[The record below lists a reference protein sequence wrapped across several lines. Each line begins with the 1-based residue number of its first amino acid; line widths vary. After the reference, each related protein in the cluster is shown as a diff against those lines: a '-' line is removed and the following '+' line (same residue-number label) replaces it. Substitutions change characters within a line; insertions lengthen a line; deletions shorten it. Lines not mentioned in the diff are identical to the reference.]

1 MRHDIAH
8 LLIIVAASSASSAG
22 CAVRVLTSAR
32 RHSTSSGLTPA
43 RGAGTSDGGRF
54 FVDSRGFGSFGLLS
68 ARDEVVVMGRRQPP
82 GQVTTRHVRRAGCA
96 LGASLLLAAC
106 AQTPGVSD
114 ITTASISSPASVA
127 QADLPSNIPGETME
141 ARLARLEYDLAQL
154 KLDYSIVRPSFEQL
168 VSREGE
174 LDQRMAALE
183 SALGPITA
191 SVPKAAPKPAQSKPA
206 AAPKPAQSKPAA
218 APKPAQS
225 KPAAAPKPAITEPA
239 PQAANPQTSSAAA
252 VGLHLASYRTLDR
265 LKEGWAELKAA
276 HPSELT
282 GLDVRIQRIDTG
294 KNGVFRRLLAGPIN
308 SRTAANGLCQ
318 ALSAKGVYCKTVTF
332 SGSAL

>member
-1 MRHDIAH
+1 
-8 LLIIVAASSASSAG
+8 
-22 CAVRVLTSAR
+22 
-32 RHSTSSGLTPA
+32 
-43 RGAGTSDGGRF
+43 
-54 FVDSRGFGSFGLLS
+54 
-68 ARDEVVVMGRRQPP
+68 MGRIKPP
-82 GQVTTRHVRRAGCA
+82 GQATTRNARRAGCA

-106 AQTPGVSD
+106 AQTPDASD
-114 ITTASISSPASVA
+114 ITTASIGTPAPVV

-168 VSREGE
+168 VSREGQ
-174 LDQRMAALE
+174 LDQRMAILE

-191 SVPKAAPKPAQSKPA
+191 SIPTTAPTPSPAKPATAPKPAKA
-206 AAPKPAQSKPAA
+206 
-218 APKPAQS
+218 
-225 KPAAAPKPAITEPA
+225 TPA
-239 PQAANPQTSSAAA
+239 PQAAKPQASAAGP
-252 VGLHLASYRTLDR
+252 VGIHLASYRSLER
-265 LKEGWAELKAA
+265 LKEGWAELRSA

-282 GLDVRIQRIDTG
+282 GLDVKIQRIDTG
-294 KNGVFRRLLAGPIN
+294 KNGVFRRLLAGPVN

>member
-82 GQVTTRHVRRAGCA
+82 GQATTRNARRAGCA

-106 AQTPGVSD
+106 AQTPGASD
-114 ITTASISSPASVA
+114 ITTASIGSPAPVV

-191 SVPKAAPKPAQSKPA
+191 SVPKAAPKPAQSM
-206 AAPKPAQSKPAA
+206 
-218 APKPAQS
+218 
-225 KPAAAPKPAITEPA
+225 PAAAPKPAITEPA

-308 SRTAANGLCQ
+308 SRTAADGLCQ
-318 ALSAKGVYCKTVTF
+318 ALSAKGVYCKPVTF

>member
-1 MRHDIAH
+1 
-8 LLIIVAASSASSAG
+8 
-22 CAVRVLTSAR
+22 
-32 RHSTSSGLTPA
+32 
-43 RGAGTSDGGRF
+43 
-54 FVDSRGFGSFGLLS
+54 
-68 ARDEVVVMGRRQPP
+68 MGRKQPP
-82 GQVTTRHVRRAGCA
+82 GQATTRKARHAGCA
-96 LGASLLLAAC
+96 LAASLLLAAC
-106 AQTPGVSD
+106 AQTPDTSD
-114 ITTASISSPASVA
+114 ITTASIGSPAPVV

-191 SVPKAAPKPAQSKPA
+191 SVPKAAPKPMPAKPA
-206 AAPKPAQSKPAA
+206 AAPKPAKATPAPRAA
-218 APKPAQS
+218 AP
-225 KPAAAPKPAITEPA
+225 AAPA
-239 PQAANPQTSSAAA
+239 SSAI
-252 VGLHLASYRTLDR
+252 GIHLASYRTLDR

-276 HPSELT
+276 HSSELT

-294 KNGVFRRLLAGPIN
+294 KNGVFRRLLAGPVN

-332 SGSAL
+332 SGSTL

>member
-1 MRHDIAH
+1 
-8 LLIIVAASSASSAG
+8 
-22 CAVRVLTSAR
+22 
-32 RHSTSSGLTPA
+32 
-43 RGAGTSDGGRF
+43 
-54 FVDSRGFGSFGLLS
+54 
-68 ARDEVVVMGRRQPP
+68 MGRRQPP
-82 GQVTTRHVRRAGCA
+82 GQATSRNVRLAGCA

-106 AQTPGVSD
+106 AQMPDTSD
-114 ITTASISSPASVA
+114 ITTASIGSTAPTV
-127 QADLPSNIPGETME
+127 QADLPTNIPGETME

-191 SVPKAAPKPAQSKPA
+191 SVPTAAPKPSPAKPTT
-206 AAPKPAQSKPAA
+206 APKPAKATPAA
-218 APKPAQS
+218 RAAQ
-225 KPAAAPKPAITEPA
+225 
-239 PQAANPQTSSAAA
+239 PQASAAGP
-252 VGLHLASYRTLDR
+252 VGIHLASYRTLQR
-265 LKEGWAELKAA
+265 LKDGWAELKAA

-282 GLDVRIQRIDTG
+282 GLDVKIQRIDTG
-294 KNGVFRRLLAGPIN
+294 KNGVFRRLLAGPVN

>member
-22 CAVRVLTSAR
+22 YAVRVLTSAL

-68 ARDEVVVMGRRQPP
+68 ARDEVVVMGTRQPP
-82 GQVTTRHVRRAGCA
+82 GQATTRNACRAGCA
-96 LGASLLLAAC
+96 LGALLLLAAC
-106 AQTPGVSD
+106 AQTPGASD
-114 ITTASISSPASVA
+114 ITTASIGSPASVA

-154 KLDYSIVRPSFEQL
+154 KLDYSIVRPSFEHL

-191 SVPKAAPKPAQSKPA
+191 SVPKAAPKPVQSKLA
-206 AAPKPAQSKPAA
+206 AS
-218 APKPAQS
+218 
-225 KPAAAPKPAITEPA
+225 PKPAITEPA
-239 PQAANPQTSSAAA
+239 PQAANPQTSSSAA

-308 SRTAANGLCQ
+308 SRTAADGLCQ